1 VTFLELCKRLRQ
13 ECGGSGSG
21 PPSVTTATGED
32 RLWVDWINDA
42 WLELQALRP
51 DWYWMW
57 EPAEISVV
65 AGTRTYALASTT
77 IRRESLRLDG
87 DPVSLIDWTVFE
99 RLYGVPYAGSARP
112 TVCSIRPDGNLVLA
126 TDPVEDGV
134 LAYEHYRVPVPMA
147 GNDEAPT
154 LPARYQLILVYD
166 GMRKYGFYDNA
177 PEVLQRGEVEYQR
190 MLARLARDTMS
201 RVNVPGPLA

>member
-77 IRRESLRLDG
+77 LRRDSLRLDG
-87 DPVSLIDWTVFE
+87 DPVSLIEWPVFE
-99 RLYGVPYAGSARP
+99 RQYGVPYVGSTRP
-112 TVCSIRPDGNLVLA
+112 TACSIRPDGNLVLA
-126 TDPVEDGV
+126 TEPVEDGA

-154 LPARYQLILVYD
+154 LPARYHLLLVCD

-177 PEVLQRGEVEYQR
+177 PEVLQRGDIEYQR